1 MRSQTRRPSV
11 VALVLRAALVT
22 LSLVGCGGDQPASRE
37 GPEMPRLAGERLEAG
52 RTLWVGTCRACHL
65 MGVAGA
71 PAVTNFAEWDQRL
84 PKGVDALY
92 QSAMNGIRGSDGQ
105 FRMPPR
111 GGNKR
116 LSDEQVRLALEY
128 KVAAI
133 KALQGQAKPGGN

>member
-1 MRSQTRRPSV
+1 MP
-11 VALVLRAALVT
+11 T
-22 LSLVGCGGDQPASRE
+22 LSRPTRPAANLAIVLMALLGLTGCGRETPAEAGPTMPKLSGD
-37 GPEMPRLAGERLEAG
+37 RLEAG
-52 RTLWVGTCRACHL
+52 RTLWIGTCRACHL

-71 PAVTNFAEWDQRL
+71 PAVTNFAEWDLRL

-92 QSAMNGIRGSDGQ
+92 QSALNGIRGPDGQ

-111 GGNKR
+111 GGNQR

-133 KALQGQAKPGGN
+133 QVLKDQAR